1 MNTTYKRLMADAT
14 RLTQAGDLRAAT
26 EAIQTAM
33 RGAMSATSNATDSN
47 AADVIEGTA
56 RRIDDSVLPGADKK
70 SEQGGEPHIGQ
81 FIGGRHMF
89 GTDSR
94 DYKLFIPPQAHG
106 LAAGAGN
113 ALPLIVMLHGC
124 TQNPDDFALGTGMN
138 EAALASGEGFFVLYP
153 SQKAE
158 ANPSRCWSWFKRS
171 HQQRDLGEP
180 GLLADMT
187 RDIIKRY
194 AIDPQRVYV
203 AGLSAGGAMA
213 AILGE
218 TYPDIFAAVGVHSGL
233 AVGAA
238 KDVNSAFS
246 AMKNGASGGTPSIAT
261 AVPTIVFHGDK
272 DSTVHPV
279 NGGQVVQASAGDAAS
294 TVEHGT
300 ENGRG
305 YTRSV
310 YTANGRLLAEHWT
323 VQGAGH
329 AWFGGSTKGSY
340 TDAKG
345 PNATKEMLR
354 FFLAKKRG

>member
-1 MNTTYKRLMADAT
+1 MNTTFKGLMADAT

-26 EAIQTAM
+26 EAIQVAM
-33 RGAMSATSNATDSN
+33 RGAMSATSNAPDSN
-47 AADVIEGTA
+47 GADVIEGTA
-56 RRIDDSVLPGADKK
+56 RRVDDSGLPASD
-70 SEQGGEPHIGQ
+70 SASVHQDRPQMGQ
-81 FIGGRHMF
+81 FIAGLHTF
-89 GTDSR
+89 GSDSR
-94 DYKLFIPPQAHG
+94 EYKLFIPPQALG
-106 LAAGAGN
+106 LAAGAGK

-124 TQNPDDFALGTGMN
+124 TQNPDDFAIGTGMN
-138 EAALASGEGFFVLYP
+138 DAALASGEGFFVLYP
-153 SQKAE
+153 AQKSE

-180 GLLADMT
+180 GLLADLT

-194 AIDPQRVYV
+194 PIDPQRVYV

-246 AMKNGASGGTPSIAT
+246 AMKSGAPGVINSSFT

-279 NGGQVVQASAGDAAS
+279 NGEQVVQASAGEATS
-294 TVEHGT
+294 TVEHGHD
-300 ENGRG
+300 NGRG

-310 YTANGRLLAEHWT
+310 YTTNGRVLAEHWT

-345 PNATKEMLR
+345 PSATKEMLR
-354 FFLAKKRG
+354 FFLAKKRD